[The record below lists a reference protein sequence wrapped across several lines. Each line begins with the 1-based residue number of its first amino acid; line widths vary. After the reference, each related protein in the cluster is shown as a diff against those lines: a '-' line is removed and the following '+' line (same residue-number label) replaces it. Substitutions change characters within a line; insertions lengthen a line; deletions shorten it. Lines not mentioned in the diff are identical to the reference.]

1 MSTAKVKRT
10 EGRRNARVKAMQ
22 ALYQIDVAG
31 GETGSIVSQFLET
44 QDMTRV
50 DTEYFTSLFRGVC
63 SELDAMDDALVPY
76 LDRRLEDLDAVERA
90 ILRLAAWE
98 FKSQLDVPYKVVINE
113 AVELAKKFGAEKGH
127 RFVNGVV
134 DKLARDF
141 RGFELGALGQK

>member
-1 MSTAKVKRT
+1 MSTGKVKRT

-50 DTEYFTSLFRGVC
+50 DTEYFSTLFRGVC
-63 SELDAMDDALVPY
+63 GELDELDDALVPH

-98 FKSQLDVPYKVVINE
+98 FKTQLDVPYKVVINE